1 MKNFTKQITNKTLFK
16 PTRWLL
22 VALMLLLGT
31 GSAWGAQYLYL
42 NPKWNN
48 DTWDKDGARFA
59 AYFFGNGEKKWV
71 DMKKATGSNVYY
83 VEAPDG
89 YLYVIFCRM
98 NGSAAAN
105 NWNNKWNQT
114 GDLSVPTAT
123 STSRQCNISGWDS
136 GSWETYAVGFKGT
149 ESSHNFGEVE
159 VNTANPKE
167 QNIETNHKGTNFT
180 TSNITESGDSNDE
193 FAFLV
198 SNTAV
203 NVKYKPTTKG
213 AKTVTYTITDS
224 YGIKHVLTVTGA
236 GVCPS
241 ISNAKST
248 ISGFNYGNCGEVYVQ
263 HPDGNKLNA
272 ANKFLVIR
280 YEGDLPTTPTAPT
293 NGTTYSLND
302 TFADG
307 GIVVGVGNSNQTL
320 TTLPDVSKIYTF
332 ALYEYT
338 SSPCLEYSELT
349 DDRYKST
356 TPRTPTVTT
365 NEPTYSGGA
374 TATLEGTFVK
384 VGQGAGIEG
393 YGFKWVSKPTGSKLT
408 DINKSGSI
416 GVGTTFTADV
426 TFDVSGTYTYKAYIN
441 SNASGACE
449 IGYGEEK
456 SVTISVCT
464 RPVIVTNSAAYN
476 QSTGL
481 VDINYSISE
490 TGGATTHYGIQ
501 YRAKDNNFPT
511 ENLGNADFIKIGE
524 TKNTVTNATYTYQT
538 ALTPGTYYFRTYAN
552 NGCPS
557 WDYSVGMVYGDEI
570 KVVVP
575 KKDQPTTLILSGVD
589 DIYCT
594 VPVGN
599 ITLSTTGGDG
609 EGAVSY
615 QIVNDGTT
623 ATASIT
629 TNQLSITS
637 AGTLNLK
644 AIKAEDTNFNQA
656 ESAVVTVTIYAD
668 IEAGIISATPT
679 TVCQGGKVTLTLSGH
694 TADAKITWY
703 ADDAQVATDKAT
715 YTASNLQKA
724 TSYKVEVTRQDGSC
738 DLKTKDTKPFQILVD
753 PTSAISL
760 SSNSANVCNGETINL
775 TQLVSSNTGTVTWY
789 SNEAC
794 TILVANPESITVND
808 NATYYAK
815 AKNGECPATEA
826 VSYAITAKGV
836 TIISQDPATVH
847 PYEVTTFTA
856 SGNASWEISTNPSSG
871 SDLDNNDPVFSGKTT
886 SYITKTDGTTAIFKG
901 EAATGYVIKATAD
914 ECETTHTFNVVADP
928 DNCK

>member
-31 GSAWGAQYLYL
+31 GSAWAAQYLYL

-48 DTWDKDGARFA
+48 DTWDKEGARFA
-59 AYFFGNGEKKWV
+59 AYFFGNGEKWV
-71 DMKKATGSNVYY
+71 SMTKATGSNVYY

-89 YLYVIFCRM
+89 YPNVIFCRM
-98 NGSAAAN
+98 NGSATAN
-105 NWNNKWNQT
+105 NWDNKWNQT
-114 GDLSVPTAT
+114 GDLNVPTAT
-123 STSRQCNISGWDS
+123 STSRQCNISGWSS
-136 GSWETYAVGFKGT
+136 GSWGTYALGFRST
-149 ESSHNFGEVE
+149 TSSHDFDDVE
-159 VNTANPKE
+159 VNTPNASEK
-167 QNIETNHKGTNFT
+167 NIETNHKGTNFT
-180 TSNITESGDSNDE
+180 TSNITESGDNNDE
-193 FAFLV
+193 FTFSV
-198 SNTAV
+198 SSTAV

-213 AKTVTYTITDS
+213 DKTVTYTITDS
-224 YGIKHVLTVTGA
+224 YGIKHVLTVTGT

-241 ISNAKST
+241 ISDAKSI

-263 HPDGNKLNA
+263 HPDNNKLNT

-307 GIVVGVGNSNQTL
+307 GIVVGVGNSNQTQ

-349 DDRYKST
+349 EDRYKST

-365 NEPTYSGGA
+365 DEPTYSGGA
-374 TATLEGTFVK
+374 TATLKGTFVK

-393 YGFKWVSKPTGSKLT
+393 YGFEWVSKPAGSNLAN
-408 DINKSGSI
+408 INKSGSI

-456 SVTISVCT
+456 SITVSVCT

-476 QSTGL
+476 PSTGL
-481 VDINYSISE
+481 VDITYSISE

-511 ENLGNADFIKIGE
+511 ENLGEADFIKIGE

-538 ALTPGTYYFRTYAN
+538 VLTPGTYYFRTYAN
-552 NGCPS
+552 NGCPAF
-557 WDYSVGMVYGDEI
+557 DYSVGMVYGEEI
-570 KVVVP
+570 QVVVP
-575 KKDQPTTLILSGVD
+575 KKDQPTLTLAGVNAT
-589 DIYCT
+589 YCT
-594 VPVGN
+594 LPAEA
-599 ITLSTTGGDG
+599 ITLSTTGGAG
-609 EGAVSY
+609 EGAVTYS
-615 QIVNDGTT
+615 IVNEGTT
-623 ATASIT
+623 ATATING
-629 TNQLSITS
+629 NQLSITKG
-637 AGTLNLK
+637 GTLKLK
-644 AIKAEDTNFNQA
+644 ATKADDNNYDQA
-656 ESAVVTVTIYAD
+656 ESEVVTVTIYAD
-668 IEAGIISATPT
+668 IEAGSINAST
-679 TVCQGGKVTLTLSGH
+679 TMVCQGGEVTLTLSGH

-703 ADDAQVATDKAT
+703 ADDAQVATDNVK

-724 TSYKVEVTRQDGSC
+724 TSYKVEVTRQAGTC
-738 DLKTKDTKPFQILVD
+738 PVKTKKTKPIQISVD
-753 PTSAISL
+753 RKSAITL
-760 SSNSANVCNGETINL
+760 SGNSEDVCNGETIDL
-775 TQLVSSNTGTVTWY
+775 TKLVSSNTGTVTWY
-789 SNEAC
+789 SDETC
-794 TILVANPESITVND
+794 TDAVVKPESITVNG
-808 NATYYAK
+808 NVTYYAQAKSGVCAAVK
-815 AKNGECPATEA
+815 AP
-826 VSYAITAKGV
+826 YAITAKGV
-836 TIISQDPATVH
+836 TISQSPATVH

-856 SGNASWEISTNPSSG
+856 SKEATWKLTANPAEG
-871 SDLDNNDPVFSGKTT
+871 DDLSADDPTFSGKTT
-886 SYITKTDGTTAIFKG
+886 AYITKADGKTTTFKG
-901 EAATGYVIKATAD
+901 ETAAKSYVIKATAD
-914 ECETTHTFNVVADP
+914 DCETTHTFNVEDDP
-928 DNCK
+928 NNCQ